1 MKNTGRKKHGK
12 LKEEYIATELNVEK
26 DDSIEAEK
34 ELNGWV
40 WGRNVNKNEYGW
52 IPLEILKKEER

>member
-1 MKNTGRKKHGK
+1 MS
-12 LKEEYIATELNVEK
+12 LNRPLDNFDK

-52 IPLEILKKEER
+52 VPLEILEKEDR